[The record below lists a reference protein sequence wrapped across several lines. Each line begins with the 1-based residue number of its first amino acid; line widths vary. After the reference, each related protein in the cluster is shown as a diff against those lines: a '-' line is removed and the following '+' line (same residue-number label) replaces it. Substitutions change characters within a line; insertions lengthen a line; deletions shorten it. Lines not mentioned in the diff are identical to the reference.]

1 VSVEAFR
8 DTRPAPAGD
17 ERVPL
22 SALPDR
28 GLVEEFLETRRRIA
42 RLEAQSAALL
52 GEIERRGIPVEEGF
66 GSSTGWL
73 MARSGDPAAVCRSQV
88 QVARSLR
95 SMPLTGEAFARGEL
109 SEPRVRLLASAH
121 DFSPELFSRD
131 ESLLVTQ
138 ARRLSARVF
147 PQALAHWRRLADPD
161 GALAEAERAFERRRL
176 HISATWG
183 GMVRLDG
190 DLDPE
195 SGAVVITALG
205 SLAEPQALDPED
217 RRSPAQRRAD
227 ALVEICRRH
236 LDSSNR
242 PQVGGERPH
251 LLVNCDLAT
260 LQGRGGQFVDLDTGP
275 ISLEAVRRLACDA
288 AITPMITRPGSEPLT
303 AGRRTRVIPSSLRRA
318 LNLRDGGCTHPG
330 CDTPARWCDAH
341 HLVHWADGG
350 PTDLTNLRL
359 LCRRHH
365 RIVHHHT
372 PQPQRE

>member
-1 VSVEAFR
+1 
-8 DTRPAPAGD
+8 
-17 ERVPL
+17 
-22 SALPDR
+22 
-28 GLVEEFLETRRRIA
+28 
-42 RLEAQSAALL
+42 
-52 GEIERRGIPVEEGF
+52 
-66 GSSTGWL
+66 
-73 MARSGDPAAVCRSQV
+73 
-88 QVARSLR
+88 
-95 SMPLTGEAFARGEL
+95 
-109 SEPRVRLLASAH
+109 
-121 DFSPELFSRD
+121 
-131 ESLLVTQ
+131 
-138 ARRLSARVF
+138 
-147 PQALAHWRRLADPD
+147 
-161 GALAEAERAFERRRL
+161 
-176 HISATWG
+176 
-183 GMVRLDG
+183 MVRLDG

-341 HLVHWADGG
+341 HLVHWAEGG
-350 PTDLTNLRL
+350 PTALSNLRL

-365 RIVHHHT
+365 RIAHQQT
-372 PQPQRE
+372 PIPRGNDHRGTDQAVGSVTWPAKSTSPLGRWRIR